1 MEEKFRKAMVQ
12 NAQSDNEK
20 ASLMYQVELFKDKI
34 EDMDEAYAL
43 LQVILL
49 LLFTYLYVIITTVN
63 NILIVMCRKNT
74 KTSIANVKIR
84 RGK

>member
-1 MEEKFRKAMVQ
+1 LEEKFRKAMVQ

-49 LLFTYLYVIITTVN
+49 LLFTLLPQLIIS
-63 NILIVMCRKNT
+63 LL
-74 KTSIANVKIR
+74 
-84 RGK
+84 